1 VIWWL
6 LAAVALGAAEFA
18 VSGLVLGMICGG
30 ALAATVAAALD
41 AGLIVETSVFTV
53 VSLGLLIFVRPV
65 AQRHLNSG
73 PLLQSGTARLVGVEG
88 VVLESVTATGGRVR
102 LEGEIW
108 SARSY
113 DEAQYPIG
121 ATVRVVRI
129 DGATAVVM

>member
-18 VSGLVLGMICGG
+18 VSGLVLGMVCGG
-30 ALAATVAAALD
+30 ALAATVAAAVG
-41 AGLIVETSVFTV
+41 AGLVVETSVFTV
-53 VSLGLLIFVRPV
+53 VSLGLLVFVRPV

-73 PLLQSGTARLVGVEG
+73 PQLQSGTARLVGVEG
-88 VVLESVTATGGRVR
+88 VVLESVTASDGRVR

-113 DEAQYPIG
+113 DDAQYAIG

>member
-18 VSGLVLGMICGG
+18 VSGLVLGMVCGG
-30 ALAATVAAALD
+30 ALAATVA
-41 AGLIVETSVFTV
+41 SVFTV
-53 VSLGLLIFVRPV
+53 VSLGLLVFVRPV

-73 PLLQSGTARLVGVEG
+73 PQLQSGTARLVGVEG
-88 VVLESVTATGGRVR
+88 VVLESVTASDGRVR

-113 DEAQYPIG
+113 DDAQYAIG